1 MFKHSKLCAQL
12 GVRCLYS
19 CENNDREDGSENN
32 DREGSDRA
40 SDATEEGACARGQEQ
55 LRSTMEQRRDGMR
68 AQACKRRLPYLI
80 HLLRQALALFLILLE
95 VAVLAGYIHIAVV
108 LAVESALQR
117 VRQLAEAR
125 VDRRHGHGLARQ
137 AVVVE
142 SLLERRRQALI
153 DRVRLLPAAFREG
166 DDGEEDEP
174 PPKPAKKQKGGKGAA
189 VAAVAPK
196 APAKAPKAAKEARK
210 ALPQRASKRARM

>member
-1 MFKHSKLCAQL
+1 
-12 GVRCLYS
+12 
-19 CENNDREDGSENN
+19 
-32 DREGSDRA
+32 
-40 SDATEEGACARGQEQ
+40 
-55 LRSTMEQRRDGMR
+55 MEQRRDGMR
-68 AQACKRRLPYLI
+68 AQACKRQLPYLI

-95 VAVLAGYIHIAVV
+95 VAVLAGCIHRCIHIAVV

-196 APAKAPKAAKEARK
+196 APAKAPKAAAEVPKESPKRGGRK
-210 ALPQRASKRARM
+210 